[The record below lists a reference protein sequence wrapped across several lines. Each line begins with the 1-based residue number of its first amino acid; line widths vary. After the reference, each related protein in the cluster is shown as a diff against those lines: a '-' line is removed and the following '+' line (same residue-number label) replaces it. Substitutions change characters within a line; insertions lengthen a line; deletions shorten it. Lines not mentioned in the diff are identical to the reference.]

1 MVSRA
6 LCHWGLS
13 LWPLSYKVPPSVSTA
28 SFTLGSDP
36 VCRSRHGPG
45 PLSGT
50 LACLRTRLPALPRN
64 RRVLGFAFS
73 TRSESFSLIS
83 PFFFSSM
90 HIGRNNRHGSF
101 ESPCPVFL
109 SCAFPPFLILRHER
123 EARIAPP
130 DFVSVCF
137 GVSFSVRISGRLYAF
152 RRTRTVGRRRTA
164 QRGGPSPSGV
174 PRQVRSRAGFA
185 SLPGRLRHTLTRCP
199 SRAPPG
205 GATRGPGSRGADPG
219 PPFVFFQLLLFR
231 GE

>member
-1 MVSRA
+1 M
-6 LCHWGLS
+6 
-13 LWPLSYKVPPSVSTA
+13 SYKVPPSVSTA

-83 PFFFSSM
+83 PFFLAPCTLVEITDTVHLNPLVQCFCPAHFLLFGYSGMSV
-90 HIGRNNRHGSF
+90 RLT
-101 ESPCPVFL
+101 SP
-109 SCAFPPFLILRHER
+109 
-123 EARIAPP
+123 PP

>member
-1 MVSRA
+1 MAFVLQSAPIGLDCLVHPWVRPCLPFTSRTRPPFRYLGVS
-6 LCHWGLS
+6 
-13 LWPLSYKVPPSVSTA
+13 SYTPPSLAQKPTCSGLCFFNPIRVFLFN
-28 SFTLGSDP
+28 FT
-36 VCRSRHGPG
+36 
-45 PLSGT
+45 
-50 LACLRTRLPALPRN
+50 
-64 RRVLGFAFS
+64 
-73 TRSESFSLIS
+73 
-83 PFFFSSM
+83 FFFSSM

-101 ESPCPVFL
+101 ESPRPVFL
-109 SCAFPPFLILRHER
+109 SCAFPPFWILRHER
-123 EARIAPP
+123 EARIAPPP